1 MSKNTILR
9 AMTQDGSAR
18 VHVIRSTDI
27 VNKAIQYHKPSPTA
41 TAALGRVLTVTSMM
55 GCMLGEETDSIT
67 VSFEGD
73 GPAGRIIAVSDWIG
87 NVRGY
92 IQNPAAD
99 LPLKQNGKLD
109 VGGLVGDGVI
119 NVVKDLGG
127 EIPESGSVALTS
139 GEIAEDITTY
149 YAESEQVPTLC
160 ALGVLVDTDHSCR
173 AAGGILVQL
182 LPFADEQT
190 VDLLERNAAD
200 LAHLSSMIDKG
211 MDNKAIMDVALRD
224 IPYDISTSWR
234 WTTSATAPRP
244 RWMPS
249 WRPWAESRSWIC
261 WPSRWPRASPRSWR
275 SSAASAIPAIGT
287 PRRSWR
293 GWTTP
298 RSEYTKS
305 NRDTEIY
312 TVSRFPYLS
321 RKESLWLK

>member
-1 MSKNTILR
+1 MSNSTILR

-27 VNKAIQYHKPSPTA
+27 VNQAIAYHTPSPTA

-73 GPAGRIIAVSDWIG
+73 GPAGRILAVSDWIG

-99 LPLKQNGKLD
+99 LPLRADGKLD
-109 VGGLVGDGVI
+109 VGGLVGGGVI

-149 YAESEQVPTLC
+149 YAVSEQVPTLC

-190 VDLLERNAAD
+190 IDLLERNAAD
-200 LAHLSSMIDKG
+200 LAHLSSMIDAG
-211 MDNKAIMDVALRD
+211 MDNRAIMDVALRG
-224 IPYDISTSWR
+224 IPYDIFDELAVDYKCNCSKARMDAVMQSLGHR
-234 WTTSATAPRP
+234 QVEELL
-244 RWMPS
+244 
-249 WRPWAESRSWIC
+249 AEQV
-261 WPSRWPRASPRSWR
+261 AEGK
-275 SSAASAIPAIGT
+275 PAELEIRCRFCNT
-287 PRRSWR
+287 CYV
-293 GWTTP
+293 
-298 RSEYTKS
+298 YTK
-305 NRDTEIY
+305 DELAGMDY
-312 TVSRFPYLS
+312 AKP
-321 RKESLWLK
+321 